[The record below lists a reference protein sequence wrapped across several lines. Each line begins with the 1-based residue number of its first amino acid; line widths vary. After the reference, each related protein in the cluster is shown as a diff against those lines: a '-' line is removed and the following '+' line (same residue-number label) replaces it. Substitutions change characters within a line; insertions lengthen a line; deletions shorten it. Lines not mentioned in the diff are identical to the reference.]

1 MKKQLLIVALIFL
14 SVSVFGQMGSWSQVT
29 FKTWFGDSNWGVFG
43 EAQVRSLEFYDQF
56 HYWEAKGGV
65 NYKVHPNFTF
75 SLAAGKYNTYD
86 ITERGNFNTP
96 MLNDEIRV
104 WTQLLFKTPVYNFI
118 VEHRYRVE
126 ARFTSYGYRN
136 RFRYRLG
143 VLYPVGKFTPFIYN
157 ALFFSDN
164 EPYFE
169 RDRFYFG
176 TKYKINDTHSLMLG
190 YLYQFDYKIYDELGT
205 QFMMVGYYLNL

>member
-1 MKKQLLIVALIFL
+1 MKKFVLILTLIIASL
-14 SVSVFGQMGSWSQVT
+14 SVFSQIGSWSQVS
-29 FKTWFGDSNWGVFG
+29 FKHQFGESNWGIFG
-43 EAQVRSLEFYDQF
+43 EAQIRSLEFYDQF

-65 NYKVHPNFTF
+65 SYKVHPNFIL
-75 SLAAGKYNTYD
+75 SLASGKYNTYD
-86 ITERGNFNTP
+86 ISREGNFNTP

-104 WTQLLFKTPVYNFI
+104 WTQLVFTTPVYKFT

-126 ARFTSYGYRN
+126 ARFTSFGYKN

-143 VLYPVGKFTPFIYN
+143 VMYPIGKFTPFIYN
-157 ALFFSDN
+157 ALFFTDH

-176 TKYKINDTHSLMLG
+176 TKYKINNTHSLMIG
-190 YLYQFDYKIYDELGT
+190 YLYQLDYKIYDELGT
-205 QFMMVGYYLNL
+205 NFMMVGYALNL